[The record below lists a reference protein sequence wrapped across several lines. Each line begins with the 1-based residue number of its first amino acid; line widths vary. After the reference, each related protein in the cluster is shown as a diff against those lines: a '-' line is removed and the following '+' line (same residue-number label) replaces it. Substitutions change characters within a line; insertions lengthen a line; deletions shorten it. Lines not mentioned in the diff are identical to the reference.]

1 MEMGFKEYV
10 GKRTLHGIITIILA
24 VTLNFILFRIMPGDP
39 TRAVSGDPR
48 VDTATRL
55 ALIAKFGLD
64 RPLFEQF
71 ILYVANL
78 LKGELGIS
86 FVQIGRPVISII
98 LGRKMINTLILMGS
112 SMFISFTLGIIFG
125 VIAAWKR
132 GTKLDISFIVIS
144 LATYSMPVFWF
155 GMLLL
160 LFFSYYINIFPIA
173 GTITPGV
180 VHPNFLAYA
189 KDYLRHLMAP
199 MITLG
204 VSFFGGYFLFMRDT
218 ILDVFT
224 EDYMLTARAKGLS
237 NRKVLFQHAMRNALL
252 PMVSLMGVHITF
264 LISGA
269 VMTETV
275 FSWDGLGRLIYD
287 SVRNN
292 DYPVLQGIFLLMAV
306 LVVVASIIADIVN
319 AYLDP
324 RIKEAVD

>member
-1 MEMGFKEYV
+1 MGFKEYI
-10 GKRTLHGIITIILA
+10 GKRTLHGIITIMMA

-64 RPLFEQF
+64 RPLIEQF
-71 ILYVANL
+71 ALYIYNL
-78 LKGELGIS
+78 ASWELGIS
-86 FVQIGRPVISII
+86 FVQIGRPVIDII
-98 LGRKMINTLILMGS
+98 LGRKMINTIILMGS
-112 SMFISFTLGIIFG
+112 SMFISLSLGIIFG
-125 VIAAWKR
+125 VIAAWRR
-132 GTKLDISFIVIS
+132 GTKMDVSLIVIS

-160 LFFSYYINIFPIA
+160 LFFSYYINTFPIA
-173 GTITPGV
+173 GTITPGI
-180 VHPNFLAYA
+180 VHPNFIAYA
-189 KDYLRHLMAP
+189 KDYLHHLMAP

-237 NRKVLFQHAMRNALL
+237 NRKILFKHAMRNALL

-269 VMTETV
+269 TMTETV

-292 DYPVLQGIFLLMAV
+292 DYPVLQGIFLFMAV
-306 LVVVASIIADIVN
+306 LVVVANILADIVN

-324 RIKEAVD
+324 RIKEAAE

>member
-1 MEMGFKEYV
+1 MGFKDYV
-10 GKRTLHGIITIILA
+10 GKRTLQGIVTIILA

-39 TRAVSGDPR
+39 SRAVSGDPR

-71 ILYVANL
+71 VLYVANL

-86 FVQIGRPVISII
+86 FVQIGRPVVSII

-132 GTKLDISFIVIS
+132 GTKLDISFIVVS

-189 KDYLRHLMAP
+189 KDYLHHLMAP

-237 NRKVLFQHAMRNALL
+237 NRKVLFKHAMRNALL

-264 LISGA
+264 LLSGA

>member
-1 MEMGFKEYV
+1 MGFKEYV
-10 GKRTLHGIITIILA
+10 GKRTFHGIVTIILA
-24 VTLNFILFRIMPGDP
+24 VTMNFILFRIMPGDP
-39 TRAVSGDPR
+39 SRAVSGDPR

-64 RPLFEQF
+64 RPLLEQF
-71 ILYVANL
+71 VLYIANL
-78 LKGELGIS
+78 LKGDLGIS

-98 LGRKMINTLILMGS
+98 LGRKMINTIILMGS
-112 SMFISFTLGIIFG
+112 SMFIAFTLGIIIG
-125 VIAAWKR
+125 VFAAWRR
-132 GTKLDISFIVIS
+132 GTKLDISFIVVS

-160 LFFSYYINIFPIA
+160 LFFSYYINVFPIA
-173 GTITPGV
+173 GTITPGIA
-180 VHPNFLAYA
+180 HPNFFEYA
-189 KDYLRHLMAP
+189 KDYLHHLMAP

-237 NRKVLFQHAMRNALL
+237 NRKILFKHAMRNALL
-252 PMVSLMGVHITF
+252 PMVSLMGVHVTF

-269 VMTETV
+269 TMTETV

-292 DYPVLQGIFLLMAV
+292 DYPVLQGIFLFMAV
-306 LVVVASIIADIVN
+306 LVVVASILADIVN

>member
-1 MEMGFKEYV
+1 MGFKEYV
-10 GKRTLHGIITIILA
+10 GKRTLHGVVTIFLA

-64 RPLFEQF
+64 RPLFEQYF
-71 ILYVANL
+71 IYLYNL

-86 FVQIGRPVISII
+86 FVQIGRPVIEII
-98 LGRKMINTLILMGS
+98 LGRKMVNTIILMGS
-112 SMFISFTLGIIFG
+112 SMFIAFTLGIVAG
-125 VIAAWKR
+125 VFAAWRR
-132 GTKLDISFIVIS
+132 GTKIDISFIVFS

-189 KDYLRHLMAP
+189 KDYLHHLMAP

-237 NRKVLFQHAMRNALL
+237 NRKILFKHAMRNALL
-252 PMVSLMGVHITF
+252 PMVSLMGVHVTF

-269 VMTETV
+269 TMTETV

-292 DYPVLQGIFLLMAV
+292 DYPVLQGIFLFMAV
-306 LVVVASIIADIVN
+306 LVVVASILADIVN
-319 AYLDP
+319 AFLDP

>member
-1 MEMGFKEYV
+1 MGFKKYV
-10 GKRTLHGIITIILA
+10 GKRTLHGVVTIFLA

-64 RPLFEQF
+64 RPLFEQYF
-71 ILYVANL
+71 LYLYNL

-86 FVQIGRPVISII
+86 FVQIGRPVIDII
-98 LGRKMINTLILMGS
+98 LGRKMINTIILMGS
-112 SMFISFTLGIIFG
+112 SMFIAFILGIVAG
-125 VIAAWKR
+125 VFAAWRR
-132 GTKLDISFIVIS
+132 GTRIDISFIVLS

-173 GTITPGV
+173 GTITPGL
-180 VHPNFLAYA
+180 VHANFLEYA
-189 KDYLRHLMAP
+189 KDYLHHLMAP

-237 NRKVLFQHAMRNALL
+237 NRKILFKHAMRNALL
-252 PMVSLMGVHITF
+252 PMVSLMGVHVTF

-269 VMTETV
+269 TMTETV

-292 DYPVLQGIFLLMAV
+292 DYPVLQGIFLFMAV
-306 LVVVASIIADIVN
+306 LVVVASILADVVN
-319 AYLDP
+319 AFLDP

>member
-1 MEMGFKEYV
+1 MSFRKYV
-10 GKRTLHGIITIILA
+10 GKRALHGAITVMMAI
-24 VTLNFILFRIMPGDP
+24 TLNFILFRIMPGDP
-39 TRAVSGDPR
+39 TRAVVGDPR
-48 VDTATRL
+48 ISTETRL

-64 RPLFEQF
+64 RPLLEQF
-71 ILYVANL
+71 ILYIYNL
-78 LKGELGIS
+78 LRGELGVS
-86 FVQIGRPVISII
+86 FVLKGRPVLEII
-98 LGRKMINTLILMGS
+98 LGRKMVNTVILMGS
-112 SMFISFTLGIIFG
+112 SMFLAFGLGIVIG

-132 GTKLDISFIVIS
+132 GSKTDVSSIVLS

-160 LFFSYYINIFPIA
+160 LLLSYYINIFPIA
-173 GTITPGV
+173 GTITPGI
-180 VHPNFLAYA
+180 VHANFFEYA
-189 KDYLRHLMAP
+189 ADYLHHLIAP
-199 MITLG
+199 MITLA

-237 NRKVLFQHAMRNALL
+237 DRKILFKHAMRNALL
-252 PMVSLMGVHITF
+252 PMVSIMGVHLTF

-269 VMTETV
+269 TMTETV

-292 DYPVLQGIFLLMAV
+292 DYPVLQGIFLFMAI
-306 LVVVASIIADIVN
+306 LVVTASICADIIC

-324 RIKEAVD
+324 RIKQAAE

>member
-1 MEMGFKEYV
+1 MGFKEYV
-10 GKRTLHGIITIILA
+10 GKRTLHGVVTIFLA

-64 RPLFEQF
+64 RPLFEQYF
-71 ILYVANL
+71 IYLYNL
-78 LKGELGIS
+78 LRGELGIS
-86 FVQIGRPVISII
+86 FVQIGRPVIDII
-98 LGRKMINTLILMGS
+98 LGRKMVNTIILMGS
-112 SMFISFTLGIIFG
+112 SMFIAFILGIVAG
-125 VIAAWKR
+125 VFAAWRR
-132 GTKLDISFIVIS
+132 GTKIDIFFIVFS

-173 GTITPGV
+173 GTITPGL
-180 VHPNFLAYA
+180 VHANFFEYA
-189 KDYLRHLMAP
+189 KDYLHHLMAP

-237 NRKVLFQHAMRNALL
+237 NRKILFKHALRNALL
-252 PMVSLMGVHITF
+252 PMVSLMGVHVTF

-269 VMTETV
+269 TMTETV

-306 LVVVASIIADIVN
+306 LVVVASILADVVN
-319 AYLDP
+319 AFLDP

>member
-1 MEMGFKEYV
+1 MGFKEYI
-10 GKRTLHGIITIILA
+10 GKRTLHGIITIIMA

-64 RPLFEQF
+64 RPLIEQF
-71 ILYVANL
+71 ALYIYNL
-78 LKGELGIS
+78 ARGELGIS
-86 FVQIGRPVISII
+86 FVQIGRPVIDII
-98 LGRKMINTLILMGS
+98 LGRKMINTIILMGS
-112 SMFISFTLGIIFG
+112 SMFISLSLGIIFG
-125 VIAAWKR
+125 VIAAWRR
-132 GTKLDISFIVIS
+132 GTKMDVSFIVIS

-173 GTITPGV
+173 GTITPGI
-180 VHPNFLAYA
+180 VHPNFIAYA
-189 KDYLRHLMAP
+189 KDYLHHLMAP

-237 NRKVLFQHAMRNALL
+237 NRKILFKHAMRNALL

-269 VMTETV
+269 TMTETV

-292 DYPVLQGIFLLMAV
+292 DYPVLQGIFLFMAV
-306 LVVVASIIADIVN
+306 LVVVANILADIVN

-324 RIKEAVD
+324 RIKEAAE

>member
-1 MEMGFKEYV
+1 MGFKEYV
-10 GKRTLHGIITIILA
+10 GKRTLHGAVTIFLA

-55 ALIAKFGLD
+55 ALIARFGLD
-64 RPLFEQF
+64 RPLFEQYF
-71 ILYVANL
+71 IYLYNL
-78 LKGELGIS
+78 LRGELGIS
-86 FVQIGRPVISII
+86 FVQIGRPVIDII
-98 LGRKMINTLILMGS
+98 LGRKMINTIILMGS
-112 SMFISFTLGIIFG
+112 SMFIAFILGIVVG
-125 VIAAWKR
+125 VFAAWRR
-132 GTKLDISFIVIS
+132 GTRIDISFIVLS

-160 LFFSYYINIFPIA
+160 LFFSYYIHIFPIA
-173 GTITPGV
+173 GTITPGL
-180 VHPNFLAYA
+180 VHPNFIAYA
-189 KDYLRHLMAP
+189 KDYLHHLMAP

-224 EDYMLTARAKGLS
+224 EDYMLTARAKGLP
-237 NRKVLFQHAMRNALL
+237 NRMILFKHAMRNALL
-252 PMVSLMGVHITF
+252 PMVSLMGVHVTF

-269 VMTETV
+269 TMTETV

-292 DYPVLQGIFLLMAV
+292 DYPVLQGIFLFMAV
-306 LVVVASIIADIVN
+306 LVVVASILADVTN
-319 AYLDP
+319 AFLDP

>member
-1 MEMGFKEYV
+1 MGFKEYV

-173 GTITPGV
+173 GTITPAV

-189 KDYLRHLMAP
+189 KDYLHHLMAP

-237 NRKVLFQHAMRNALL
+237 NRKFLFKHAMRNALL

-264 LISGA
+264 LLSGA

-292 DYPVLQGIFLLMAV
+292 DYPVLQGIFLFMAV

>member
-1 MEMGFKEYV
+1 MGFKEYV
-10 GKRTLHGIITIILA
+10 GKRTLQGVLTIALA
-24 VTLNFILFRIMPGDP
+24 VTLNFVLFRIMPGDP

-64 RPLFEQF
+64 RPLLEQF
-71 ILYVANL
+71 ALYVYNL
-78 LKGELGIS
+78 FRGELGIS
-86 FVQIGRPVISII
+86 FVQIGRPVVDII
-98 LGRKMINTLILMGS
+98 LGRKMVNTLILMGS
-112 SMFISFTLGIIFG
+112 SMFIAFSLGIGIG
-125 VIAAWKR
+125 VYAAWKR
-132 GTKLDISFIVIS
+132 GTKTDVSFIVIS

-155 GMLLL
+155 GMILLL
-160 LFFSYYINIFPIA
+160 ILSYYYNLVPIA
-173 GTITPGV
+173 GTVTPGL
-180 VHPNFLAYA
+180 VHPNFFEYA
-189 KDYLRHLMAP
+189 KDYLHHLIAP
-199 MITLG
+199 MITLS

-237 NRKVLFQHAMRNALL
+237 NRKIMFKHAMKNALL
-252 PMVSLMGVHITF
+252 PMVSLMGVHVTF

-269 VMTETV
+269 TMTETV

-292 DYPVLQGIFLLMAV
+292 DYPVLQGIFLIMAV
-306 LVVVASIIADIVN
+306 LVVVASILADITN

-324 RIKEAVD
+324 RIREAVE

>member
-1 MEMGFKEYV
+1 MGFKEYV
-10 GKRTLHGIITIILA
+10 GKRTLHGIVTIILA

-39 TRAVSGDPR
+39 SRAVSGDPR

-71 ILYVANL
+71 VLYVANL

-86 FVQIGRPVISII
+86 FVQIGRPVVSII

-132 GTKLDISFIVIS
+132 GTKLDISFIVVS

-173 GTITPGV
+173 GTITPAV

-189 KDYLRHLMAP
+189 KDYLHHLMAP

-237 NRKVLFQHAMRNALL
+237 NRKVLFKHAMRNALL

-264 LISGA
+264 LLSGA

-275 FSWDGLGRLIYD
+275 FSWDGLGRLIYN

-292 DYPVLQGIFLLMAV
+292 DYPVLQGIFLFMAV

>member
-1 MEMGFKEYV
+1 MGFKEYV
-10 GKRTLHGIITIILA
+10 GKRTLHGIITIIMA
-24 VTLNFILFRIMPGDP
+24 ITLNFILFRIMPGDP

-64 RPLFEQF
+64 RPLIEQF
-71 ILYVANL
+71 ALYIYNL
-78 LKGELGIS
+78 ARGELGIS
-86 FVQIGRPVISII
+86 FVQIGRPVIDII
-98 LGRKMINTLILMGS
+98 LGRKMINTIILMGS
-112 SMFISFTLGIIFG
+112 SMFISFSLGIIFG
-125 VIAAWKR
+125 VIAAWRR
-132 GTKLDISFIVIS
+132 GTKMDVSFIVIS

-173 GTITPGV
+173 GTITPGI
-180 VHPNFLAYA
+180 VHPNFIAYA
-189 KDYLRHLMAP
+189 KDYLHHLMAP

-237 NRKVLFQHAMRNALL
+237 NRKILFKHAMRNALL

-269 VMTETV
+269 TMTETV

-292 DYPVLQGIFLLMAV
+292 DYPVLQGIFLFMAV
-306 LVVVASIIADIVN
+306 LVVVANILADIVN

-324 RIKEAVD
+324 RIKEAAE

>member
-1 MEMGFKEYV
+1 MGFKEYV
-10 GKRTLHGIITIILA
+10 GKRTLHGAVTIFLA

-55 ALIAKFGLD
+55 ALIARFGLD
-64 RPLFEQF
+64 RPLFEQYF
-71 ILYVANL
+71 IYLYNL
-78 LKGELGIS
+78 LRGELGIS
-86 FVQIGRPVISII
+86 FVQIGRPVIDII
-98 LGRKMINTLILMGS
+98 LGRKMINTIILMGS
-112 SMFISFTLGIIFG
+112 SMFIAFILGIVVG
-125 VIAAWKR
+125 VFAAWRR
-132 GTKLDISFIVIS
+132 GTRIDISFIVLS

-173 GTITPGV
+173 GTITPGL
-180 VHPNFLAYA
+180 VHPNFIAYA
-189 KDYLRHLMAP
+189 KDYLHHLMAP

-224 EDYMLTARAKGLS
+224 EDYMLTARAKGLP
-237 NRKVLFQHAMRNALL
+237 NRMILFKHAMRNALL
-252 PMVSLMGVHITF
+252 PMVSLMGVHVTF

-269 VMTETV
+269 TMTETV

-292 DYPVLQGIFLLMAV
+292 DYPVLQGIFLFMAV
-306 LVVVASIIADIVN
+306 LVVVASILADVTN
-319 AYLDP
+319 AFLDP

>member
-1 MEMGFKEYV
+1 MGFKEYV
-10 GKRTLHGIITIILA
+10 GKRTLHGIVTIILA

-39 TRAVSGDPR
+39 SRAVSGDPR
-48 VDTATRL
+48 VDTVTRL

-71 ILYVANL
+71 VLYVANL

-112 SMFISFTLGIIFG
+112 SMFIAFTLGIIFG
-125 VIAAWKR
+125 VFAAWKR

-189 KDYLRHLMAP
+189 RDYLHHLMAP

-237 NRKVLFQHAMRNALL
+237 NRKVLFKHAMRNALL

-269 VMTETV
+269 TMTETV

-292 DYPVLQGIFLLMAV
+292 DYPVLQGIFLFMAV

>member
-1 MEMGFKEYV
+1 MGFKEYV
-10 GKRTLHGIITIILA
+10 GKRTLHGVVTIFLA

-64 RPLFEQF
+64 RPLFEQYF
-71 ILYVANL
+71 LYLYNL

-86 FVQIGRPVISII
+86 FVQIGRPVIDII
-98 LGRKMINTLILMGS
+98 LGRKMVNTIILMGS
-112 SMFISFTLGIIFG
+112 SMFIAFILGIVIG
-125 VIAAWKR
+125 VFAAWRR
-132 GTKLDISFIVIS
+132 GTRIDISFIVFS

-173 GTITPGV
+173 GTITPGL
-180 VHPNFLAYA
+180 VHANFFEYA
-189 KDYLRHLMAP
+189 KDYLHHLMAP

-237 NRKVLFQHAMRNALL
+237 NRKILFKHALRNALL
-252 PMVSLMGVHITF
+252 PMVSLMGVHVTF

-269 VMTETV
+269 TMTETV

-292 DYPVLQGIFLLMAV
+292 DYPVLQGIFLFMAV
-306 LVVVASIIADIVN
+306 LVVVASILADVVN
-319 AYLDP
+319 AFLDP

>member
-1 MEMGFKEYV
+1 MGFREYI
-10 GKRTLHGIITIILA
+10 GKRTLHGIVTIMLA

-71 ILYVANL
+71 VLYIYNL
-78 LKGELGIS
+78 LRGEMGIS

-98 LGRKMINTLILMGS
+98 LGRKMINTIILMGS
-112 SMFISFTLGIIFG
+112 SMFIAFFLGIIFG
-125 VIAAWKR
+125 VIAAWRR
-132 GTKLDISFIVIS
+132 GTKTDIALIVVS

-155 GMLLL
+155 GMMVLLV
-160 LFFSYYINIFPIA
+160 FSYYMNIFPIA
-173 GTITPGV
+173 GTITPGI
-180 VHPNFLAYA
+180 VHANFFEYA
-189 KDYLRHLMAP
+189 KDYLSHLMAP

-237 NRKVLFQHAMRNALL
+237 NRKILFKHAMRNALL
-252 PMVSLMGVHITF
+252 PMVSLMGVHVTF

-269 VMTETV
+269 TMTETV

-292 DYPVLQGIFLLMAV
+292 DYPVLQGIFLFMAV
-306 LVVVASIIADIVN
+306 LVVVANIMADIVN

-324 RIKEAVD
+324 RIKEAVE

>member
-1 MEMGFKEYV
+1 MGFKEYV
-10 GKRTLHGIITIILA
+10 GKRTLHGIITIMLA

-71 ILYVANL
+71 VLYVINL
-78 LKGELGIS
+78 FKGELGIS
-86 FVQIGRPVISII
+86 FVQIGRPVVSII

-112 SMFISFTLGIIFG
+112 SMFISFTLGIIIG
-125 VIAAWKR
+125 VFAAWRR
-132 GTKLDISFIVIS
+132 GTKIDISLIVVS

-155 GMLLL
+155 GMILL
-160 LFFSYYINIFPIA
+160 LFFSYYYHVFPIA

-180 VHPNFLAYA
+180 VHPNFFAYA
-189 KDYLRHLMAP
+189 KDYLHHLMAP

-237 NRKVLFQHAMRNALL
+237 NRKILFKHAMRNALL
-252 PMVSLMGVHITF
+252 PMVSLMGVHVTF
-264 LISGA
+264 LLSGA
-269 VMTETV
+269 TMTETV

-292 DYPVLQGIFLLMAV
+292 DYPVLQGIFLLMSV
-306 LVVVASIIADIVN
+306 LVVVASILADIVN

>member
-1 MEMGFKEYV
+1 MGFKEYV
-10 GKRTLHGIITIILA
+10 GKRTLHGVITIILA

-71 ILYVANL
+71 FLYVANL

-86 FVQIGRPVISII
+86 FVQIGRPVLSII
-98 LGRKMINTLILMGS
+98 LGRKMINTIILMGS
-112 SMFISFTLGIIFG
+112 SMFIAFTLGIIIG
-125 VIAAWKR
+125 VFAAWRR
-132 GTKLDISFIVIS
+132 GTKLDISFIVVS

-189 KDYLRHLMAP
+189 KDYLHHLMAP

-237 NRKVLFQHAMRNALL
+237 NRKVLFKHAMRNALL

-269 VMTETV
+269 TMTETV

-292 DYPVLQGIFLLMAV
+292 DYPVLQGIFLFMAV
-306 LVVVASIIADIVN
+306 LVVVASIVADIIN

>member
-1 MEMGFKEYV
+1 MGFKEYV
-10 GKRTLHGIITIILA
+10 GKRTLHGVVTIFLA

-64 RPLFEQF
+64 RPLFEQYF
-71 ILYVANL
+71 LYLYNL
-78 LKGELGIS
+78 LRGELGIS
-86 FVQIGRPVISII
+86 FVQIGRPVIDII
-98 LGRKMINTLILMGS
+98 LGRKMINTIILMGS
-112 SMFISFTLGIIFG
+112 SMFIAFILGIVVG
-125 VIAAWKR
+125 VFAAWRR
-132 GTKLDISFIVIS
+132 GTKIDIFFIVIS

-160 LFFSYYINIFPIA
+160 LFFSYYIHIFPIA
-173 GTITPGV
+173 GTITPGL
-180 VHPNFLAYA
+180 VHPNFIAYA
-189 KDYLRHLMAP
+189 KDYLHHLMAP

-224 EDYMLTARAKGLS
+224 EDYMLTARAKGLP
-237 NRKVLFQHAMRNALL
+237 NKMILFKHAMRNALL
-252 PMVSLMGVHITF
+252 PMVSLMGVHVTF

-269 VMTETV
+269 TMTETV

-292 DYPVLQGIFLLMAV
+292 DYPVLQGIFLFMAV
-306 LVVVASIIADIVN
+306 LVVVASIFADVVN
-319 AYLDP
+319 AFLDP

>member
-1 MEMGFKEYV
+1 MGFKEYV
-10 GKRTLHGIITIILA
+10 GKRTLHGVVTIFLA

-64 RPLFEQF
+64 RPLFEQYF
-71 ILYVANL
+71 LYLYNL
-78 LKGELGIS
+78 LRGELGIS
-86 FVQIGRPVISII
+86 FVQIGRPVIDII
-98 LGRKMINTLILMGS
+98 LGRKMINTIILMGS
-112 SMFISFTLGIIFG
+112 SMFIAFILGIVVG
-125 VIAAWKR
+125 VFAAWRR
-132 GTKLDISFIVIS
+132 GTKIDIFFIVIS

-173 GTITPGV
+173 GTITPGI
-180 VHPNFLAYA
+180 VHANFFEYA
-189 KDYLRHLMAP
+189 KDYLHHLMAP

-224 EDYMLTARAKGLS
+224 EDYMLTARAKGLP
-237 NRKVLFQHAMRNALL
+237 NKMILFKHAMRNALL
-252 PMVSLMGVHITF
+252 PMVSLMGVHVTF

-269 VMTETV
+269 TMTETV

-292 DYPVLQGIFLLMAV
+292 DYPVLQGIFLFMAV
-306 LVVVASIIADIVN
+306 LVVVASIFADVVN
-319 AYLDP
+319 AFLDP

>member
-1 MEMGFKEYV
+1 MGFKDYV
-10 GKRTLHGIITIILA
+10 GKRTLQGVVTIFLA
-24 VTLNFILFRIMPGDP
+24 FTLNFILFRIMPGDP

-64 RPLFEQF
+64 RPLFEQYF
-71 ILYVANL
+71 LYLYNL
-78 LKGELGIS
+78 LRGELGVS
-86 FVQIGRPVISII
+86 FVQIGRPVIDII
-98 LGRKMINTLILMGS
+98 MGRKMVNTIILMGS
-112 SMFISFTLGIIFG
+112 SMFIALTLGIAAG
-125 VIAAWKR
+125 VFAAWRR
-132 GTKLDISFIVIS
+132 GTKTDISFIIVS

-160 LFFSYYINIFPIA
+160 LFFSYYINVFPIA

-180 VHPNFLAYA
+180 VHPNFIEYA
-189 KDYLRHLMAP
+189 KDYLHHLMAP

-224 EDYMLTARAKGLS
+224 EDYMLTARAKGLP
-237 NRKVLFQHAMRNALL
+237 NRMILFKHAMRNALL
-252 PMVSLMGVHITF
+252 PMVSLMGVHVTF

-269 VMTETV
+269 TMTETV

-292 DYPVLQGIFLLMAV
+292 DYPVLQGIFLFMAV
-306 LVVVASIIADIVN
+306 LVVVANIAADIVN

-324 RIKEAVD
+324 RIKEAADR

>member
-1 MEMGFKEYV
+1 MSFRKYV
-10 GKRTLHGIITIILA
+10 GKRALHGAITVMMAI
-24 VTLNFILFRIMPGDP
+24 TLNFILFRIMPGDP
-39 TRAVSGDPR
+39 TRAVVGDPR
-48 VDTATRL
+48 ISTETRL

-64 RPLFEQF
+64 KPLLEQF
-71 ILYVANL
+71 VLYLYNL
-78 LKGELGIS
+78 FRGELGVS
-86 FVQIGRPVISII
+86 FVLKGRPVLEII
-98 LGRKMINTLILMGS
+98 LGRKMVNTVILMGS
-112 SMFISFTLGIIFG
+112 SMFLAFGLGIVLG

-132 GTKLDISFIVIS
+132 GSKTDVSSIVLS

-160 LFFSYYINIFPIA
+160 LLLSYYINVFPIA
-173 GTITPGV
+173 GTITPGI
-180 VHPNFLAYA
+180 VHANFFEYA
-189 KDYLRHLMAP
+189 ADYLHHLIAP
-199 MITLG
+199 MITLA

-237 NRKVLFQHAMRNALL
+237 DRKILFKHAMRNALL
-252 PMVSLMGVHITF
+252 PMVSIMGVHLTF

-269 VMTETV
+269 TMTETV

-292 DYPVLQGIFLLMAV
+292 DYPVLQGIFLFMAI
-306 LVVVASIIADIVN
+306 LVVIASICADIIC

-324 RIKEAVD
+324 RIKQAEE

>member
-1 MEMGFKEYV
+1 MGFKKYV

-24 VTLNFILFRIMPGDP
+24 ITLNFILFRIMPGDP

-71 ILYVANL
+71 ILYIINL
-78 LKGELGIS
+78 FKGELGIS
-86 FVQIGRPVISII
+86 FVQIGRPVIDII
-98 LGRKMINTLILMGS
+98 LGRKMINTIILMGS
-112 SMFISFTLGIIFG
+112 SMFLAFFLGIIIG
-125 VIAAWKR
+125 VFAAWKR
-132 GTKLDISFIVIS
+132 GTKIDISFIVIS

-160 LFFSYYINIFPIA
+160 LFFSYYINVFPIA

-180 VHPNFLAYA
+180 AHPNFFEYA
-189 KDYLRHLMAP
+189 KDYLHHLMAP

-237 NRKVLFQHAMRNALL
+237 NRKVLFKHAMRNALL
-252 PMVSLMGVHITF
+252 PLVSLMGVHVTF

-269 VMTETV
+269 TMTETV
-275 FSWDGLGRLIYD
+275 FSW
-287 SVRNN
+287 N
-292 DYPVLQGIFLLMAV
+292 DLPVLQGIFLFMAV

-324 RIKEAVD
+324 RIKEAID

>member
-1 MEMGFKEYV
+1 MGFKDYV
-10 GKRTLHGIITIILA
+10 GKRTLQGIVTIILA

-39 TRAVSGDPR
+39 SRAVSGDPR

-71 ILYVANL
+71 FLYVANL

-98 LGRKMINTLILMGS
+98 LGRKMINTIILMGS
-112 SMFISFTLGIIFG
+112 SMFIAFTLGIIIG
-125 VIAAWKR
+125 VFAAWRR
-132 GTKLDISFIVIS
+132 GTKLDIFFIVVS

-189 KDYLRHLMAP
+189 KDYLHHLMAP

-237 NRKVLFQHAMRNALL
+237 NRKVLFKHAMRNALL

-269 VMTETV
+269 TMTETV

-292 DYPVLQGIFLLMAV
+292 DYPVLQGIFLFLAV

>member
-1 MEMGFKEYV
+1 MGFKEYV
-10 GKRTLHGIITIILA
+10 GKRAGQGIITIILA
-24 VTLNFILFRIMPGDP
+24 VVLNFILFRIMPGDP

-71 ILYVANL
+71 FLYIINL
-78 LKGELGIS
+78 MKGEFGIS
-86 FVQIGRPVISII
+86 FVQIGRPVIDII
-98 LGRKMINTLILMGS
+98 LGRKMINTLVLMGS
-112 SMFISFTLGIIFG
+112 SMFLAFILGIIFG

-132 GTKLDISFIVIS
+132 GTKIDITFIVFS
-144 LATYSMPVFWF
+144 LTTYSMPVFWF

-160 LFFSYYINIFPIA
+160 MYLSYHYNILPIA

-180 VHPNFLAYA
+180 THPNFVAYA
-189 KDYLRHLMAP
+189 LDYLRHLIAP

-204 VSFFGGYFLFMRDT
+204 ISFFGGYFLFMRDT

-237 NRKVLFQHAMRNALL
+237 DRKILFKHAMRNALL
-252 PMVSLMGVHITF
+252 PMVSLMGVHVTF

-269 VMTETV
+269 TMTETV

-292 DYPVLQGIFLLMAV
+292 DYPVLQGIFLIMAV
-306 LVVVASIIADIVN
+306 LVVVASIIADITN
-319 AYLDP
+319 AFLDP
-324 RIKEAVD
+324 RIREEVT

>member
-1 MEMGFKEYV
+1 MGFKEYV
-10 GKRTLHGIITIILA
+10 GKRTLHGVVTIFLA

-64 RPLFEQF
+64 RPLFEQYF
-71 ILYVANL
+71 LYLYNL

-86 FVQIGRPVISII
+86 FVQIGRPVIEII
-98 LGRKMINTLILMGS
+98 LGRKMVNTIILMGA
-112 SMFISFTLGIIFG
+112 SMFIALFLGIVAG
-125 VIAAWKR
+125 VFAAWRR

-173 GTITPGV
+173 GTITPGL
-180 VHPNFLAYA
+180 VHANFFEYA
-189 KDYLRHLMAP
+189 KDYLHHLMAP

-224 EDYMLTARAKGLS
+224 EDYMLTARAKGLP
-237 NRKVLFQHAMRNALL
+237 NRMILFKHAMRNALL

-269 VMTETV
+269 TMTETV

-292 DYPVLQGIFLLMAV
+292 DLPVLQGIFLFMAV
-306 LVVVASIIADIVN
+306 LVVVASILADIVN

>member
-1 MEMGFKEYV
+1 MGFKEYV
-10 GKRTLHGIITIILA
+10 GKRTLQGIVTIILA

-71 ILYVANL
+71 VLYVANL

-98 LGRKMINTLILMGS
+98 LGRKMINTIILMGS
-112 SMFISFTLGIIFG
+112 SMFIAFTLGIVLG
-125 VIAAWKR
+125 VFAAWRR

-180 VHPNFLAYA
+180 AHPNFLAYA
-189 KDYLRHLMAP
+189 KDYLHHLMAP

-237 NRKVLFQHAMRNALL
+237 NRKVLFKHAMRNALL

-269 VMTETV
+269 TMTETV

-292 DYPVLQGIFLLMAV
+292 DYPVLQGIFLFMAV
-306 LVVVASIIADIVN
+306 LVVVASIIADIIN